1 MIIPPINTEGKFI
14 FKEPFLSKYKSDVV
28 YKVVGVRTI
37 EEMYEAQEDPF
48 EYVYK
53 FNGLSETEFKDD
65 LQNSVPIVTFTKT
78 GLDFYYI
85 PASYIESTPMLSGHR
100 YREYMIGI
108 KLPKLPVGTETDAIL
123 QILSDDVRDALGVH
137 TEAKIIPSSSEIL
150 LDDIENEK
158 MKRLLE
164 NSKKVYKS
172 WKTKYLEE
180 VEKSKSKDD
189 YIRKLEEELKKL
201 PAKPAE
207 SKVNVIR

>member
-108 KLPKLPVGTETDAIL
+108 KLPKLPVGTETEAIL

-189 YIRKLEEELKKL
+189 YIRKLEEELKKFY
-201 PAKPAE
+201 
-207 SKVNVIR
+207 I

>member
-53 FNGLSETEFKDD
+53 FHGLTEIDFKDD

-150 LDDIENEK
+150 LDDIEDEK
-158 MKRLLE
+158 MRRLLE

-189 YIRKLEEELKKL
+189 YISKLENELKKFYL
-201 PAKPAE
+201 
-207 SKVNVIR
+207 

>member
-53 FNGLSETEFKDD
+53 FHGLTEIDFKDD

-78 GLDFYYI
+78 GLDFHYI

-150 LDDIENEK
+150 LDDIEDEK
-158 MKRLLE
+158 MRRLLE

-189 YIRKLEEELKKL
+189 YISKLENELKKFYL
-201 PAKPAE
+201 
-207 SKVNVIR
+207 

>member
-158 MKRLLE
+158 MRRLLE

-189 YIRKLEEELKKL
+189 YIRKLEDELKKFY
-201 PAKPAE
+201 
-207 SKVNVIR
+207 I

>member
-158 MKRLLE
+158 MKRLLA

-189 YIRKLEEELKKL
+189 YIRKLEEELKKFY
-201 PAKPAE
+201 
-207 SKVNVIR
+207 I

>member
-53 FNGLSETEFKDD
+53 FHGLSEAEFKDD

-189 YIRKLEEELKKL
+189 YIRKLEEELKKFY
-201 PAKPAE
+201 
-207 SKVNVIR
+207 I

>member
-53 FNGLSETEFKDD
+53 FHGLSETEFKDD

-189 YIRKLEEELKKL
+189 YIRKLEDELKKFY
-201 PAKPAE
+201 
-207 SKVNVIR
+207 I

>member
-189 YIRKLEEELKKL
+189 YIRKLEEELKKFY
-201 PAKPAE
+201 
-207 SKVNVIR
+207 I

>member
-1 MIIPPINTEGKFI
+1 
-14 FKEPFLSKYKSDVV
+14 
-28 YKVVGVRTI
+28 
-37 EEMYEAQEDPF
+37 
-48 EYVYK
+48 
-53 FNGLSETEFKDD
+53 
-65 LQNSVPIVTFTKT
+65 
-78 GLDFYYI
+78 
-85 PASYIESTPMLSGHR
+85 MLSGHR

-189 YIRKLEEELKKL
+189 YIRKLEEELKKFY
-201 PAKPAE
+201 
-207 SKVNVIR
+207 I

>member
-53 FNGLSETEFKDD
+53 FNGLSETDFKDD

-108 KLPKLPVGTETDAIL
+108 KLPKLPVGTETEAIL

-189 YIRKLEEELKKL
+189 YIRKLEEELKKFY
-201 PAKPAE
+201 
-207 SKVNVIR
+207 I

>member
-53 FNGLSETEFKDD
+53 LHGLTAIDFKDD

-189 YIRKLEEELKKL
+189 YIRKLEEELKKFY
-201 PAKPAE
+201 
-207 SKVNVIR
+207 I

>member
-1 MIIPPINTEGKFI
+1 MIIPPINTAGKII

-53 FNGLSETEFKDD
+53 FHGLSETEFKDD

-189 YIRKLEEELKKL
+189 YIRKLEEELKKFY
-201 PAKPAE
+201 
-207 SKVNVIR
+207 I